1 MVATRSSAWQ
11 SWHDPPQ
18 KTEVCLSLSAGPGKA
33 LEASCASLPSPPLA
47 GKARR
52 VTDAHDWRGFP
63 RTRED
68 IAHPYWLL
76 TNPYSVFIRRL
87 IRRPLDPSP
96 LSLSLSLSFSLS
108 VLYLLLSLSNLVGV
122 EARCN
127 SPFRT
132 PSQESFQCISPP
144 AFTFPRIFLSK
155 YFFNKHAYHSPEY
168 S

>member
-76 TNPYSVFIRRL
+76 ANPYSVFIRWL

-96 LSLSLSLSFSLS
+96 LSLSLFVLSPFSS
-108 VLYLLLSLSNLVGV
+108 VGV

>member
-1 MVATRSSAWQ
+1 MNESGCKGRGVVATRSSAWQ

-76 TNPYSVFIRRL
+76 ANPYSVFIRWL

-96 LSLSLSLSFSLS
+96 LSLSLRSISFLFRRRGGSMQLTLPYTVTGIFSMHFTASFHLS
-108 VLYLLLSLSNLVGV
+108 
-122 EARCN
+122 
-127 SPFRT
+127 PD
-132 PSQESFQCISPP
+132 ISKQ
-144 AFTFPRIFLSK
+144 IF
-155 YFFNKHAYHSPEY
+155 F
-168 S
+168 

>member
-96 LSLSLSLSFSLS
+96 LSLSLSLFLPLRSLS
-108 VLYLLLSLSNLVGV
+108 PPFSFEPRRRGGSMQLTLPYTVTGIFSMHFTASFHLS
-122 EARCN
+122 
-127 SPFRT
+127 PD
-132 PSQESFQCISPP
+132 ISKQ
-144 AFTFPRIFLSK
+144 IF
-155 YFFNKHAYHSPEY
+155 F
-168 S
+168 

>member
-1 MVATRSSAWQ
+1 MNESGCKGGGVVATRSSAWQ

-76 TNPYSVFIRRL
+76 ANPYSVFIRWL

-96 LSLSLSLSFSLS
+96 LSLSLSSFF
-108 VLYLLLSLSNLVGV
+108 LLSLPSAWRLDATHPSVHRHRNLFN
-122 EARCN
+122 AFHRQL
-127 SPFRT
+127 SPF
-132 PSQESFQCISPP
+132 PG
-144 AFTFPRIFLSK
+144 
-155 YFFNKHAYHSPEY
+155 YF
-168 S
+168 

>member
-76 TNPYSVFIRRL
+76 TNPYSVHSFAGSFV
-87 IRRPLDPSP
+87 DPSIQA
-96 LSLSLSLSFSLS
+96 LSLSLSLSLS
-108 VLYLLLSLSNLVGV
+108 P
-122 EARCN
+122 
-127 SPFRT
+127 SPFSISSFLFRT
-132 PSQESFQCISPP
+132 SSAWRLDATHPSVHRHRNLFNAFHRQLSP
-144 AFTFPRIFLSK
+144 FPG
-155 YFFNKHAYHSPEY
+155 YF
-168 S
+168 

>member
-76 TNPYSVFIRRL
+76 ANPYSVFIRWL

-96 LSLSLSLSFSLS
+96 LSLSLSLRSISFLFRRRGGSMQLTLPYTVTGIFSMHFTASFHLS
-108 VLYLLLSLSNLVGV
+108 
-122 EARCN
+122 
-127 SPFRT
+127 PD
-132 PSQESFQCISPP
+132 ISKQ
-144 AFTFPRIFLSK
+144 IF
-155 YFFNKHAYHSPEY
+155 F
-168 S
+168 